1 MIIHNATFMVRKELE
16 SDLILWLKAEIAKLA
31 NSTHAGMGEGTNPR
45 VSAMREA
52 GGVSHEHADAASVA
66 FQVEFPTEASAKIWS
81 ERSFNPLAAAFD
93 SKFGPEGMVFTS
105 LFEVV

>member
-1 MIIHNATFMVRKELE
+1 MVRKELE
-16 SDLILWLKAEIAKLA
+16 SDLILWLKSEIARMEGA
-31 NSTHAGMGEGTNPR
+31 VAGMGEGCNPR

-66 FQVEFPTEASAKIWS
+66 FQVEFPSEASARIWA

-93 SKFGPEGMVFTS
+93 KRFGPEGMAFTS

>member
-1 MIIHNATFMVRKELE
+1 MVRKELE
-16 SDLILWLKAEIAKLA
+16 SDLILWLKEEILKLQT
-31 NSTHAGMGEGTNPR
+31 SETAGMGEGDHPR

-66 FQVEFPTEASAKIWS
+66 FQVEFPSVNSAKIWGD
-81 ERSFNPLAAAFD
+81 RIFQKLAGAFD
-93 SKFGPEGMVFTS
+93 AKFGPEGMVFTS

>member
-1 MIIHNATFMVRKELE
+1 MIIHNATFMVRKEME
-16 SDLILWLKAEIAKLA
+16 AEVILWLKGEIAKMETGD
-31 NSTHAGMGEGTNPR
+31 NAGMGEGFNPR

-66 FQVEFPTEASAKIWS
+66 FQVEFPSVSSAKIWS
-81 ERSFNPLAAAFD
+81 ERSFEKLAADFD

-105 LFEVV
+105 LFEVF